1 MAGGVPQESPGR
13 LYDARRDERDACGIG
28 FVADAE
34 GRASRAIVEY
44 ALGGLERLRHRGAV
58 AADARTGDGAGLLL
72 PLPRQ
77 FFAGGCGEDGDRSD
91 SDRSDSGDQALVGVA
106 MAFLPRDGAAAAH
119 ARAAV
124 EQALAAEQLKLVRWR
139 AVPVDPSALGDA
151 ARASQPRIEQAV
163 FIASDPSGGP
173 AAAMGRA
180 RGGSGRGTVP
190 PEPPGHDGE
199 EAERRCFRAG
209 RRAAL
214 QAKAAGV
221 PLYLASCST
230 RTVTYKAL
238 CAADQLAA
246 FYTDLADARMVAPF
260 VVFHQRYS
268 TNTLPSWERAQPFRF
283 LCHNGE
289 INTLDGNVAWMRA
302 REGSLGSGDLA
313 PEELLRPVLDPDG
326 SDSAMLD
333 NAVEL
338 LVRGGRD
345 IRHALAMLVPAAVE
359 HDPRASRALRDFYR
373 FHACLTEPW
382 DGPAGLVFTD
392 GRLVGAALDRNGL
405 RPLRFEACDDGL
417 VVCASEVGAVDLA
430 GHGGVR
436 RGRLG
441 PGQMLCVDPEAG
453 LLEDAAI
460 KAALAGRRPWS
471 VWVAE
476 HLRELDQGNPVT
488 IPAPGSE
495 ALAALVPAQVAFGFT
510 SELVSAVLRP
520 MATGGKEPTA
530 SMGDDTALAP
540 FGHTLRPVS
549 HFLRQRFAQ
558 VTNPPIDHL
567 RERHVLSKRTLL
579 GPRQPLLSEA
589 PEAAKLIEL
598 PGFLL
603 TPEGLERLQDPEH
616 DLNPVTL
623 DATWPVA
630 EGRDGLRAACLR
642 LADRAE
648 AAVRGGAGLLVISDR
663 EAEVGGERAPV
674 PSLLAV
680 GATQQRLV
688 WAGLAT
694 RASVV
699 VDSGE
704 PVESHQAAALLGYGA
719 EAICPRV
726 TLVTVAGLA
735 NDGDPATGQPAAA
748 RAQRRYVAALEEAVF
763 KVLSKMGISTLD
775 SYRGAQIFEAL
786 GLDSDV
792 IATCFTGTAS
802 PLGGIG
808 FAELAD
814 DVLARVSLAQEAGAR
829 LGNPGW
835 FKHRPKGE
843 YHQTN
848 PPVMQALHHTLNE
861 EGSLRGSKRG
871 AHLLQQAVKGGG
883 YERYRHFA
891 KLVNERPPAALR
903 DLLEARPAGPAVPL
917 DEVEPAAVILRR
929 FSTAAMSLGSLSPE
943 AHETLAIALNR
954 VGGRSNSGEGGEDPA
969 RFGTERSSAI
979 KQVASGRFGVTPEYL
994 ANAAE
999 LQIKIAQG
1007 SKPGEGGQLPGH
1019 KVSAEIA
1026 RLRHTQPGVALISPP
1041 PHHDI
1046 YSIEDLAQLVFDLKQ
1061 ANPEADVTVKLVA
1074 EAGVGTVAAGVVKS
1088 LADVVTVSG
1097 ADGGTGA
1104 SPLSSIKHA
1113 GGPWELGLAET
1124 QQALQA
1130 NGLRSRVRLRID
1142 GGLKSGRDVLLAAL
1156 LGADEYGFGT
1166 AALLAEGCLM
1176 VRTCHQDNCPVGIAT
1191 QRPDLRAKFAGT
1203 PDMVV
1208 HYLEYVAE
1216 ELRELLAWLG
1226 LRSLDEAVGRVDLLA
1241 QRTTGHAR
1249 ADALDLRPLLH
1260 RAPEARGAARRF
1272 EAPDPT
1278 QRARSALGDRLAE
1291 DAMPGLLAG
1300 DLVNLRYQ
1308 IGNTDRSV
1316 GARLG
1321 VAVGAAFGSSPPHGR
1336 ARVEFDGVAGQSFG
1350 AFLAPGIDFRLTG
1363 AANDY
1368 VGKGMG
1374 GGRIVVH
1381 GPAGDR
1387 GDAVLVGNTVLY
1399 GATRGELFCAGRAG
1413 ERFAVRN
1420 SGATAVVEGTGDH
1433 CGEYMT
1439 GGTVVVLGP
1448 VGRNVGAG
1456 MTGGEL
1462 FLYDGGGDEALEH
1475 LNDELVLAR
1484 RPDDV
1489 QLVFLRELVVA
1500 HAELTGSAVASRI
1513 LDRWDQAVGL
1523 FWRVAPR
1530 AEVAVIERAHE
1541 GTG

>member
-1 MAGGVPQESPGR
+1 MVAGSFPMEAPTGSG

-28 FVADAE
+28 FVADAA
-34 GRASRAIVEY
+34 GRPSRAIVEH
-44 ALGGLERLRHRGAV
+44 ALHGLERLRHRGAV

-72 PLPRQ
+72 PLPRR
-77 FFAGGCGEDGDRSD
+77 FFVEATAGTEPGSSREID
-91 SDRSDSGDQALVGVA
+91 DQAVVGVA
-106 MAFLPRDGAAAAH
+106 MGFLPREGAAH

-124 EQALAAEQLKLVRWR
+124 EQALAAEQLKLVCWR
-139 AVPVDPSALGDA
+139 TVPVDPAVLGDA

-163 FIASDPSGGP
+163 FVAFDED
-173 AAAMGRA
+173 A
-180 RGGSGRGTVP
+180 
-190 PEPPGHDGE
+190 E

-214 QAKAAGV
+214 LAKAAGV

-230 RTVTYKAL
+230 RTITYKAL
-238 CAADQLAA
+238 CAADQLAR
-246 FYTDLADARMVAPF
+246 FYADLADPRMVAPF
-260 VVFHQRYS
+260 VIFHQRYS

-289 INTLDGNVAWMRA
+289 INTLEGNVAWMRA
-302 REGSLGSGDLA
+302 REGNLGAADLA

-359 HDPRASRALRDFYR
+359 HDRRASRALRDFYR

-405 RPLRFEACDDGL
+405 RPLRFEVCDDGL
-417 VVCASEVGAVDLA
+417 VVCASEVGAVDTR
-430 GHGGVR
+430 GHGRVR

-453 LLEDAAI
+453 GLLEDERI
-460 KAALAGRRPWS
+460 KAALAGKRPWS
-471 VWVAE
+471 RWVAE
-476 HLRELDQGNPVT
+476 RLRELDQGSPVD
-488 IPAPGSE
+488 APSAAE
-495 ALAALVPAQVAFGFT
+495 AGKALLPAQIAYGFT
-510 SELVSAVLRP
+510 SELISAVLRP
-520 MATGGKEPTA
+520 MAVGGKEPTA
-530 SMGDDTALAP
+530 SMGDDTALPP
-540 FGHTLRPVS
+540 FAHSLRPVS

-579 GPRQPLLSEA
+579 GPRQPLLSET
-589 PEAAKLIEL
+589 PEAARLVEL
-598 PGFLL
+598 PSFLV
-603 TPEGLERLQDPEH
+603 TPDGLERLQDPEH
-616 DLNPVTL
+616 GLDAVTL

-630 EGRDGLRAACLR
+630 HGRDGLRAACLG
-642 LADRAE
+642 LAHQAE

-663 EAEVGGERAPV
+663 AAEQAGGERAPI

-680 GATQQRLV
+680 GAVQQRLV
-688 WAGLAT
+688 RAGLAT
-694 RASVV
+694 RASLV
-699 VDSGE
+699 VDTGE
-704 PVESHQAAALLGYGA
+704 PVESHQAACLLGYGA
-719 EAICPRV
+719 EVICPRL

-735 NDGDPATGQPAAA
+735 NDGDPATATHAAGQ
-748 RAQRRYVAALEEAVF
+748 AQRRYLAALEEAVF

-786 GLDSDV
+786 GLDHDV
-792 IATCFTGTAS
+792 IETCFAGTAS

-814 DVLARVSLAQEAGAR
+814 DVLARVEAAAAEGAR

-848 PPVMQALHHTLNE
+848 PQVMQALHHALNE
-861 EGSLRGSKRG
+861 DGNLRGSKRG

-883 YERYRHFA
+883 FERYRHFA
-891 KLVNERPPAALR
+891 QLVNQRPPAALR
-903 DLLEARPAGPAVPL
+903 DLLEPRPAGPPL
-917 DEVEPAAVILRR
+917 PLEEVEPAASILRR

-969 RFGTERSSAI
+969 RFGTEKSSAL

-994 ANAAE
+994 ANADE

-1061 ANPEADVTVKLVA
+1061 ANPGADVTVKLVA

-1088 LADVVTVSG
+1088 LADVVTISG

-1130 NGLRSRVRLRID
+1130 NGLRSRVRLRVD
-1142 GGLKSGRDVLLAAL
+1142 GGLKTGRDVLLAAL

-1203 PDMVV
+1203 PEMVV

-1216 ELRELLAWLG
+1216 EVRELLASLG
-1226 LRSLDEAVGRVDLLA
+1226 LRSLDEAIGRVDLLA
-1241 QRTTGHAR
+1241 QRRSGRPR
-1249 ADALDLRPLLH
+1249 ADALDLTPLV
-1260 RAPEARGAARRF
+1260 APAPAGAARRF

-1278 QRARSALGDRLAE
+1278 HRVRSPLGDRLYE

-1300 DLVNLRYQ
+1300 DLVNLRYP
-1308 IGNTDRSV
+1308 IGNTDRAV

-1321 VAVGAAFGSSPPHGR
+1321 VAVGARFGSRPPHGR
-1336 ARVEFDGVAGQSFG
+1336 ARVEFEGVAGQSFG
-1350 AFLAPGIDFRLTG
+1350 AFLAPGIELRLTG

-1374 GGRIVVH
+1374 GGRIVIRPPD
-1381 GPAGDR
+1381 GDAGDP
-1387 GDAVLVGNTVLY
+1387 VLVGNTVLY

-1462 FLYDGGGDEALEH
+1462 FLYDEGGDEALEH

-1489 QLVFLRELVVA
+1489 ELVFLRELVVA
-1500 HAELTGSAVASRI
+1500 HAELTGSPVASRL

-1530 AEVAVIERAHE
+1530 AEVAAIEQAHE